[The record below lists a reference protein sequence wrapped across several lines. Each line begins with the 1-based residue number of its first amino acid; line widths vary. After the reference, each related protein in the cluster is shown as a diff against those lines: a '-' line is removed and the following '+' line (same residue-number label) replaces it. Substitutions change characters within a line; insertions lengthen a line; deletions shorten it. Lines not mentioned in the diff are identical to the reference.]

1 MTEGILRD
9 TLANVTKVSISTDD
23 IHIHG
28 FIASLKTKTKNY
40 EVANHVL
47 VTRRRQTGHI
57 HDAGQL
63 AESRFNLV
71 HRSSYDA
78 IKLLNTRLVTLD
90 HKRCSSL
97 RVYDTS
103 EDKLTRDDDDLVE
116 NHGDTTLVAHCSDA
130 NMGLESNRAARLV
143 DLERTLL
150 NLFRETVDAGS
161 STDIPLSERLI
172 ADIQSVS
179 SDISTTGSPQVQLY
193 IERSDHAQAN
203 ALRLRHIPLIDEHS
217 NRARQRLTDRLHFLT

>member
-1 MTEGILRD
+1 MIRSPG
-9 TLANVTKVSISTDD
+9 
-23 IHIHG
+23 
-28 FIASLKTKTKNY
+28 
-40 EVANHVL
+40 
-47 VTRRRQTGHI
+47 TRQNPLTVVFDR
-57 HDAGQL
+57 
-63 AESRFNLV
+63 
-71 HRSSYDA
+71 
-78 IKLLNTRLVTLD
+78 KLLLQERMTRV
-90 HKRCSSL
+90 RGSSIL
-97 RVYDTS
+97 
-103 EDKLTRDDDDLVE
+103 EDRFTRDNDDLVE
-116 NHGDTTLVAHCSDA
+116 NHGGATLAA